1 MASHDAKGR
10 FVREG
15 PDWAAEFLGAL
26 RDTGNVRL
34 ACQAAGISRPT
45 AYDRRDRDPVFA
57 GAWHWAREDAGEL
70 LEGEAWR
77 RAVHGWD
84 EPVYQ
89 GGKYVGNI
97 RKYDSNLLVVLLKAL
112 KPEVYRERVDMT
124 IDVRQAAERLA
135 SDLDGVSPEELIA
148 ATERFLRGQRP

>member
-45 AYDRRDRDPVFA
+45 AYDRRDKDPIFA

-70 LEGEAWR
+70 LEAEARR
-77 RAVHGWD
+77 RAYSGWP

-89 GGKYVGNI
+89 GGKYVGTVQ
-97 RKYDSNLLVVLLKAL
+97 KFSDQLLMFLLKGL